1 MEDNMKH
8 LLEELSDAPMLRKLK
23 SDLSNESKDDYF
35 HELPEKVH
43 EKLSLS
49 EELSDAPSLQE
60 LQTAYLLRPDVPEGY
75 FEKQVEEIADRMS
88 DEEVIG
94 SGSLL
99 MSLKKGGNTE
109 VPEGYFEQFPDRLNL
124 TEEPKPKVISFKS
137 KPIRWW
143 SAAAAAVVLL
153 VTTFWWISQPASTSS
168 DLADISQDDLMA
180 VLEFESYDSY
190 DLVEILGEDVIP
202 DTEILLNDELSEE
215 EQLEEVLLDELDL
228 SDLELDEYLEIE

>member
-1 MEDNMKH
+1 M
-8 LLEELSDAPMLRKLK
+8 R
-23 SDLSNESKDDYF
+23 
-35 HELPEKVH
+35 
-43 EKLSLS
+43 
-49 EELSDAPSLQE
+49 
-60 LQTAYLLRPDVPEGY
+60 
-75 FEKQVEEIADRMS
+75 
-88 DEEVIG
+88 
-94 SGSLL
+94 
-99 MSLKKGGNTE
+99 KKGGNTE
-109 VPEGYFEQFPDRLNL
+109 VPEGYFEQFRDRLNL
-124 TEEPKPKVISFKS
+124 TEEPKAKVIAFKS
-137 KPIRWW
+137 KPLRWW